1 MRAIVFREGRQVGVE
16 HLPDP
21 EPGPGEVVIAVR
33 ASGICHTDIEIL
45 RGNYGSSAFP
55 LVPGH
60 EFAGE
65 VVAVGQGVSGVRVG
79 DRVVVDPNLGCR
91 TCLACQ
97 RGRINLCEKLGA
109 YGVTRNGGFAE
120 FCVVAADH
128 VHLIGGMDWQVAALA
143 EPLGC
148 VLNGLSTLDG
158 RVCERATVFGAGPI
172 GLLMALAL
180 KWRGTGFVTVVD
192 LSEVRLRLAETFG
205 LKAVAAGSGELAAMK
220 RSQDFVADATGV
232 RAVAEAMPDYVQDGG
247 AALFFGVCPQPA
259 RIEISP
265 FEMFRR
271 QLSLFGTHSLNA
283 NIPDTLPILD
293 RHGAEAARLV
303 SHRVGIEEIEAVF
316 KSGAAP
322 GALKVQLENS
332 H

>member
-1 MRAIVFREGRQVGVE
+1 MRAIVFREGHQVSLE

-21 EPGPGEVVIAVR
+21 EPGPGEVVIAVK

-65 VVAVGQGVSGVRVG
+65 IVSVGRDVSSVSVG

-91 TCLACQ
+91 TCLACR
-97 RGRINLCEKLGA
+97 RGRVNLCEKLGA

-128 VHLIGGMDWQVAALA
+128 IYPIGKMDWHIAALA

-148 VLNGLSTLDG
+148 VLNGLSTLNG
-158 RVCERATVFGAGPI
+158 RTCETATVFGAGPI
-172 GLLMALAL
+172 GLLMALTL
-180 KWRGTGFVTVVD
+180 KWRGVGRVTVVD
-192 LSEVRLRLAETFG
+192 LSEDRLRFAESFG
-205 LKAVAAGSGELAAMK
+205 LNPLAAGSQGVAAL
-220 RSQDFVADATGV
+220 RHSQDFVSDATGV
-232 RAVAEAMPDYVQDGG
+232 PAVAKAMPEYLRDGG

-259 RIEISP
+259 QIEISP

-283 NIPDTLPILD
+283 NIPDTLPILH
-293 RHGAEAARLV
+293 RNAAEAARLV
-303 SHRVGIEEIEAVF
+303 SHRVGIEETVAVF
-316 KSGAAP
+316 RGGVTA

>member
-1 MRAIVFREGRQVGVE
+1 MRAIVFREGRRVSLEQV
-16 HLPDP
+16 PDP
-21 EPGPGEVVIAVR
+21 EPGQGEVVIAVK

-65 VVAVGQGVSGVRVG
+65 VVAIGRDVNHLRLG
-79 DRVVVDPNLGCR
+79 DRVVVDPNLGCG
-91 TCLACQ
+91 TCAACQ
-97 RGRINLCEKLGA
+97 RGRINLCENLGA
-109 YGVTRNGGFAE
+109 YGVTKNGGFAE
-120 FCVVAADH
+120 FCAVAADH
-128 VHLIGGMDWQVAALA
+128 VHPVGDLNWQVAALA

-158 RVCERATVFGAGPI
+158 RACNTAMVFGAGPI

-180 KWRGTGFVTVVD
+180 KWRGTGAVTMVD
-192 LSEVRLRLAETFG
+192 VSEERLRLAETFG
-205 LKAVAAGSGELAAMK
+205 LLAVAAGSEALVALK
-220 RSQDFVADATGV
+220 HSQDFVADATGV
-232 RAVAEAMPDYVQDGG
+232 PAVAEALPEYLRDGG

-259 RIEISP
+259 RIQISP

-283 NIPDTLPILD
+283 NIPETLPLLHK
-293 RHGAEAARLV
+293 HGAEASRLV
-303 SHRVGIEEIEAVF
+303 SHTGGLDEIAAVF
-316 KSGAAP
+316 RDGAAR
-322 GALKVQLENS
+322 GALKVQLRV
-332 H
+332 

>member
-1 MRAIVFREGRQVGVE
+1 MRAIVFREGRKVSLE
-16 HLPDP
+16 SLPDP
-21 EPGPGEVVIAVR
+21 DPRPGEVIIAVK

-45 RGNYGSSAFP
+45 KGNYGGSAFP

-65 VVAVGQGVSGVRVG
+65 VVAIGADVTGINPG
-79 DRVVVDPNLGCR
+79 DRVVVDPNLGCGI
-91 TCLACQ
+91 CHACR
-97 RGRINLCEKLGA
+97 RGRINLCENLGA
-109 YGVTRNGGFAE
+109 YGVTRNGGFADY
-120 FCVVAADH
+120 CAVSASKLAP
-128 VHLIGGMDWQVAALA
+128 IGALDWGVAALA

-158 RVCERATVFGAGPI
+158 RICETATVFGGGPI

-180 KWRGTGFVTVVD
+180 KWRGTARVTVVD
-192 LSEVRLRLAETFG
+192 LSEDRLQLAGTFG
-205 LKAVAAGSGELAAMK
+205 LRAVSALSSDLVAL
-220 RSQDFVADATGV
+220 RHTQDFVADATGV
-232 RAVAEAMPDYVQDGG
+232 AAVAADLTGYIRDGG
-247 AALFFGVCPQPA
+247 AGLFFGVCDQSD

-283 NIPDTLPILD
+283 NVADALPLLS
-293 RHGAEAARLV
+293 RHEAEAARIV
-303 SHRVGIEEIEAVF
+303 SHRMTLEEILSSF
-316 KSGAAP
+316 RNGAP
-322 GALKVQLENS
+322 VGALKVQLFN

>member
-1 MRAIVFREGRQVGVE
+1 MRAIVFRENRSVGLE
-16 HLPDP
+16 YLP
-21 EPGPGEVVIAVR
+21 EPVPAPGEVVIAVK

-65 VVAVGQGVSGVRVG
+65 IVALGTDVTGINLG
-79 DRVVVDPNLGCR
+79 DRVVVDPNLGCG
-91 TCLACQ
+91 TCAACL
-97 RGRINLCEKLGA
+97 RGRINLCDKLGA
-109 YGVTRNGGFAE
+109 YGVTRHGGFAE
-120 FCVVAADH
+120 FCTVSATKVVP
-128 VHLIGGMDWQVAALA
+128 IGALSWHVAALA

-148 VLNGLSTLDG
+148 VLNGLSTLEG
-158 RVCERATVFGAGPI
+158 RRCETATVFGAGPI

-180 KWRGTGFVTVVD
+180 KWQGT
-192 LSEVRLRLAETFG
+192 SEVTMVDISEDRLRLAETFG
-205 LKAVAAGSGELAAMK
+205 LTAIASGSTDLHRLR

-232 RAVAEAMPDYVQDGG
+232 PAVAERLVDYVSDGG
-247 AALFFGVCPQPA
+247 AALFFGVCPQAA

-283 NIPDTLPILD
+283 NIRSTLPLLQSND
-293 RHGAEAARLV
+293 SEAARLV
-303 SHRVGIEEIEAVF
+303 SHRIGLDEIEVVF
-316 KSGAAP
+316 RGGAP
-322 GALKVQLENS
+322 SGALKVQME

>member
-1 MRAIVFREGRQVGVE
+1 MRAVVFHSDRSVSLD

-21 EPGPGEVVIAVR
+21 DPGPGEVVLAVK

-45 RGNYGSSAFP
+45 RGNYGASAFP

-60 EFAGE
+60 EYAGE
-65 VVAVGQGVSGVRVG
+65 VVALGAGVTSVQVG
-79 DRVVVDPNLGCR
+79 DRVVVDPNIGCG
-91 TCLACQ
+91 TCRACR
-97 RGRINLCEKLGA
+97 RGRVNLCDALGA

-120 FCVVAADH
+120 LSVVAADK
-128 VHLIGGMDWQVAALA
+128 VIAIPGMPWDVAALA

-158 RVCERATVFGAGPI
+158 RQCETAMVFGAGPI

-180 KWRGTGFVTVVD
+180 KWRGTKTVTVVD
-192 LSEVRLRLAETFG
+192 LSEDRLRLVQDLG
-205 LKAVAAGSGELAAMK
+205 LRPVAAGSADLAALQ
-220 RSQDFVADATGV
+220 RAQDFAADATGV
-232 RAVAEAMPDYVQDGG
+232 PAVAGALTGYLADGG

-265 FEMFRR
+265 FEIFRR

-283 NIPDTLPILD
+283 NIRETLPLL
-293 RHGAEAARLV
+293 REHQAEAARLV
-303 SHRVGIEEIEAVF
+303 SHRVDLAEIGTILRHGPPA
-316 KSGAAP
+316 
-322 GALKVQLENS
+322 GALKVQAEA
-332 H
+332 

>member
-1 MRAIVFREGRQVGVE
+1 MRAIVFHEGQRVSLEQV
-16 HLPDP
+16 PDP
-21 EPGPGEVVIAVR
+21 EPAQHEVVIAVK

-45 RGNYGSSAFP
+45 RGNYGRSAFP

-60 EFAGE
+60 ECAGE
-65 VVAVGQGVSGVRVG
+65 VVAVGRGVTHVSLG
-79 DRVVVDPNLGCR
+79 DRVVVDPNLGCGL
-91 TCLACQ
+91 CSACG
-97 RGRINLCEKLGA
+97 RGRINLCENLGA

-120 FCVVAADH
+120 FCAVAADH
-128 VHLIGGMDWQVAALA
+128 VHPIGDLNWQVAALA

-158 RVCERATVFGAGPI
+158 RACTAAMVFGAGPI

-180 KWRGTGFVTVVD
+180 KWRGTGEITMVD
-192 LSEVRLRLAETFG
+192 VSEERLRLAESFG
-205 LKAVAAGSGELAAMK
+205 LTAVAAGSESLAALK

-232 RAVAEAMPDYVQDGG
+232 PAVAEALPDYLRDGG

-259 RIEISP
+259 RIQISP

-283 NIPDTLPILD
+283 NIPETVPLLQT
-293 RHGAEAARLV
+293 HGAEAARLV
-303 SHRVGIEEIEAVF
+303 SHSAGLEEIAAVF
-316 KSGAAP
+316 RNGVAR
-322 GALKVQLENS
+322 GALKVQLRL
-332 H
+332 

>member
-1 MRAIVFREGRQVGVE
+1 MRAIVFREGHQVRLE
-16 HLPDP
+16 QLPDP
-21 EPGPGEVVIAVR
+21 EPGPGEVVIAVK

-65 VVAVGQGVSGVRVG
+65 VVAVGKDVTGVFVG
-79 DRVVVDPNLGCR
+79 DRVVVDPNLGCG
-91 TCLACQ
+91 TCPACL

-128 VHLIGGMDWQVAALA
+128 IHPIGEIDWHVAALA

-148 VLNGLSTLDG
+148 VLNGLSTLTG
-158 RVCERATVFGAGPI
+158 RTCETATVFGAGPI

-180 KWRGTGFVTVVD
+180 KWRGTGQVTVVD
-192 LSEVRLRLAETFG
+192 LSEDRLRLAESFG
-205 LKAVAAGSGELAAMK
+205 LNALAAGSQGVTAL
-220 RSQDFVADATGV
+220 RHSQDFVADATGV
-232 RAVAEAMPDYVQDGG
+232 PAVAEAMPEHVRDGG
-247 AALFFGVCPQPA
+247 AALFFGVCPKPA
-259 RIEISP
+259 RIKISP

-283 NIPDTLPILD
+283 NIPDTLSILK
-293 RHGAEAARLV
+293 RHRAEAARLV
-303 SHRVGIEEIEAVF
+303 SHRVRIEEIEAVF
-316 KSGAAP
+316 KGGVAP
-322 GALKVQLENS
+322 GALKVQLEA
-332 H
+332 

>member
-1 MRAIVFREGRQVGVE
+1 MRAIVFREGRKVALE

-21 EPGPGEVVIAVR
+21 KPGPGEVTIAVK

-65 VVAVGQGVSGVRVG
+65 VMALGQGVTNVSTG
-79 DRVVVDPNLGCR
+79 DRVVVDPNLGCGV
-91 TCLACQ
+91 CLACL
-97 RGRINLCEKLGA
+97 RGRVNLCEKLGA

-120 FCVVAADH
+120 LCVVTADH
-128 VHLIGGMDWQVAALA
+128 IHPIGTLDWPVAALA

-148 VLNGLSTLDG
+148 VLNGLSTLEG
-158 RVCERATVFGAGPI
+158 RVCNDAVVIGAGPI

-180 KWRGTGFVTVVD
+180 KWRGTENVTVVD
-192 LSEVRLRLAETFG
+192 LSEERLNLAETFG
-205 LKAVAAGSGELAAMK
+205 LKTLAAGSAALANLHH
-220 RSQDFVADATGV
+220 SQDFVADATGV
-232 RAVAEAMPDYVQDGG
+232 PKVAESLVSYARDGG

-259 RIEISP
+259 RIQISP
-265 FEMFRR
+265 FEVFRR

-283 NIPDTLPILD
+283 NIPETLPILQKHE
-293 RHGAEAARLV
+293 REAARLV
-303 SHRVGIEEIEAVF
+303 SHRAELSEIEAVF
-316 KSGAAP
+316 QNGPPK
-322 GALKVQLENS
+322 GALKVQAIFR
-332 H
+332 